1 MLVTVIVI
9 LAGVVVVASGRG
21 GEMAPE
27 YPDYPPIDLGPVSA
41 ADVAL
46 LRPPSAAW
54 GYNMR
59 VTDEAL
65 QTIARAVTERDIKI
79 SALQQEVSD
88 LREELA
94 HDWTRQSGAP
104 GATVGAPGAAA
115 EAERPEEGLRST
127 EPVRPLDE
135 ENAATGARWPGPP
148 WAQPEPTQPQAAGT
162 EPAGPQA
169 AGPEPAGPQAAGPEP
184 AGPQAAGPEPTAPRP
199 VVSGAARHEPA
210 PPQEPSGNE
219 SSGEE
224 PSHGPPSYG
233 VPGHAAAPYPA
244 WDEANGQDSWEEPHQ
259 TLVWGAEHQRAK
271 ASRLQEQRQAPQ
283 SHDAPSE
290 NAPDDY
296 RPTEDPPT
304 GDPPSEGAP
313 TEDWPGPDAPHQDTP
328 TADAVT
334 EDWPDEHALH
344 QHIPGAP
351 ASGPDGPTED
361 ARGQDSPG
369 PASAGH
375 WAQVTAPSHYEDA
388 RHPAQAEQDRE

>member
-1 MLVTVIVI
+1 MLVAVIVI

-21 GEMAPE
+21 GEMAPA

-65 QTIARAVTERDIKI
+65 ETIARAVTERDIKI

-94 HDWTRQSGAP
+94 HDGTRQSGAP
-104 GATVGAPGAAA
+104 ATVGAPGAAV
-115 EAERPEEGLRST
+115 EAERPEAGPRSA
-127 EPVRPLDE
+127 EPVRPLDK
-135 ENAATGARWPGPP
+135 ENVATGTQWPGPP
-148 WAQPEPTQPQAAGT
+148 WAQPEPAQPQA
-162 EPAGPQA
+162 
-169 AGPEPAGPQAAGPEP
+169 
-184 AGPQAAGPEPTAPRP
+184 AGPQAAGPEPTAPQL
-199 VVSGAARHEPA
+199 VVLAAAGHEPA

-224 PSHGPPSYG
+224 PSHGAPSG
-233 VPGHAAAPYPA
+233 AVPDHAAARYPA
-244 WDEANGQDSWEEPHQ
+244 SDEPNGQDSWKEPHQ

-271 ASRLQEQRQAPQ
+271 ASRQEQRQAP
-283 SHDAPSE
+283 HGAPSE
-290 NAPDDY
+290 NAPEDY
-296 RPTEDPPT
+296 RPAEH
-304 GDPPSEGAP
+304 PPSEHPPSEHPPSEHPPGERAP
-313 TEDWPGPDAPHQDTP
+313 TADWPGQDAPHQDTP
-328 TADAVT
+328 TADAAS
-334 EDWPDEHALH
+334 EDWPGKHAPH
-344 QHIPGAP
+344 QHTPGAP
-351 ASGPDGPTED
+351 ASGPDGPAED

-369 PASAGH
+369 SASAGH
-375 WAQVTAPSHYEDA
+375 WAEVTAPAHHEDA

>member
-1 MLVTVIVI
+1 MLVAVIAI

-65 QTIARAVTERDIKI
+65 ETIARAVTERDIKI

-94 HDWTRQSGAP
+94 RDWTRQSGAP
-104 GATVGAPGAAA
+104 ATVGAPGAPGAA
-115 EAERPEEGLRST
+115 AAAERPEAGARST
-127 EPVRPLDE
+127 EPVNPPDE
-135 ENAATGARWPGPP
+135 ENAATGAQWPGPP
-148 WAQPEPTQPQAAGT
+148 GAQPEPTQPQASQPQASQ
-162 EPAGPQA
+162 PQA
-169 AGPEPAGPQAAGPEP
+169 AE
-184 AGPQAAGPEPTAPRP
+184 PEPTAPQP
-199 VVSGAARHEPA
+199 VVPGAARHEPA

-224 PSHGPPSYG
+224 PSHQAPSYG
-233 VPGHAAAPYPA
+233 VPGHAAAQYPA
-244 WDEANGQDSWEEPHQ
+244 WDESDGQDSWEEPHQ
-259 TLVWGAEHQRAK
+259 TLVWGAEHVRAR
-271 ASRLQEQRQAPQ
+271 ASRLQERRQAPQ
-283 SHDAPSE
+283 PQDAPSE

-296 RPTEDPPT
+296 RPSEEPPSEE
-304 GDPPSEGAP
+304 PPSEGP
-313 TEDWPGPDAPHQDTP
+313 PSEDWPGQDAPHQDTS
-328 TADAVT
+328 TADAAT
-334 EDWPDEHALH
+334 EDWPDEHAPH
-344 QHIPGAP
+344 QRTPGAP
-351 ASGPDGPTED
+351 ASGQDGPSED
-361 ARGQDSPG
+361 ARQDSPG

-375 WAQVTAPSHYEDA
+375 WAEVTAPSHYEDA
-388 RHPAQAEQDRE
+388 RHPAQAKQDRE

>member
-1 MLVTVIVI
+1 MLVAAIVI

-21 GEMAPE
+21 GEMAPA

-65 QTIARAVTERDIKI
+65 ETIARAVTERDIKI

-104 GATVGAPGAAA
+104 GATAGAPGAAA
-115 EAERPEEGLRST
+115 EAERPEEGPRST
-127 EPVRPLDE
+127 EPVRPPDE
-135 ENAATGARWPGPP
+135 ENAATGAQWPGLP
-148 WAQPEPTQPQAAGT
+148 WAQPEPPQPRA
-162 EPAGPQA
+162 AGPQA
-169 AGPEPAGPQAAGPEP
+169 AE
-184 AGPQAAGPEPTAPRP
+184 PEPTAPQP
-199 VVSGAARHEPA
+199 VVPGAARHEPA

-219 SSGEE
+219 SSDEE
-224 PSHGPPSYG
+224 PSHGAPSYG
-233 VPGHAAAPYPA
+233 VPGHAAALYPA
-244 WDEANGQDSWEEPHQ
+244 RDEPNGQDSWEEPHQ

-271 ASRLQEQRQAPQ
+271 AGRLQEQRQAPQ
-283 SHDAPSE
+283 PEDAPSEPEDAPSE
-290 NAPDDY
+290 NAPYDY
-296 RPTEDPPT
+296 RPTEDPPSE
-304 GDPPSEGAP
+304 DPPTA
-313 TEDWPGPDAPHQDTP
+313 DWAGQDVRHQDTP
-328 TADAVT
+328 TADAAT
-334 EDWPDEHALH
+334 EDWPDEHAPH
-344 QHIPGAP
+344 QHTPGAP
-351 ASGPDGPTED
+351 ASGQDGPTD
-361 ARGQDSPG
+361 DTRSQDSPG

-375 WAQVTAPSHYEDA
+375 WAEVTAPSHYEDA

>member
-1 MLVTVIVI
+1 MLVAVIVI

-65 QTIARAVTERDIKI
+65 ETIARAVTERDIKI

-104 GATVGAPGAAA
+104 ATVGAPGAAA
-115 EAERPEEGLRST
+115 EAERPEAGPRST

-135 ENAATGARWPGPP
+135 ENAATGAQWPGPP
-148 WAQPEPTQPQAAGT
+148 WAQPEPTQPQAAGL
-162 EPAGPQA
+162 
-169 AGPEPAGPQAAGPEP
+169 
-184 AGPQAAGPEPTAPRP
+184 QAAGPEPTAPQP
-199 VVSGAARHEPA
+199 VVPGAGRHEPA
-210 PPQEPSGNE
+210 PPHEPSGNESSGNESSGNESSGNELDRSGNESSGNESSGNESSGNESSGNE

-224 PSHGPPSYG
+224 PSHRAPSNA
-233 VPGHAAAPYPA
+233 VPGHAAARYPA
-244 WDEANGQDSWEEPHQ
+244 SDEPNGQDSWEEPHQ

-271 ASRLQEQRQAPQ
+271 ASRRG
-283 SHDAPSE
+283 
-290 NAPDDY
+290 
-296 RPTEDPPT
+296 TT
-304 GDPPSEGAP
+304 
-313 TEDWPGPDAPHQDTP
+313 
-328 TADAVT
+328 
-334 EDWPDEHALH
+334 
-344 QHIPGAP
+344 
-351 ASGPDGPTED
+351 SGPPAPGRAQREC
-361 ARGQDSPG
+361 AR
-369 PASAGH
+369 
-375 WAQVTAPSHYEDA
+375 
-388 RHPAQAEQDRE
+388 